1 MDLMMET
8 SSACLLAES
17 MEMQKA
23 PLMDVGWVPLLEL
36 CLEQPM
42 VMQMVMS
49 LVCLSGEPM
58 AMLKVMLLDCLMVMS
73 SVCSLAGPM
82 ATQKD
87 LMMVQTT

>member
-1 MDLMMET
+1 MDLMMVT

-17 MEMQKA
+17 MEMQKEL
-23 PLMDVGWVPLLEL
+23 LMDVGWVPLLEL

-58 AMLKVMLLDCLMVMS
+58 AMQKVMLLD
-73 SVCSLAGPM
+73 
-82 ATQKD
+82 
-87 LMMVQTT
+87 